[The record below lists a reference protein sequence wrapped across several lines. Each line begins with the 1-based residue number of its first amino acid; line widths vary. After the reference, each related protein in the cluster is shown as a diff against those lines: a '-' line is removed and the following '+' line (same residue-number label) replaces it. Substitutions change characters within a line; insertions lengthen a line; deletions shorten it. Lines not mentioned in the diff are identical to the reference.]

1 MATEQLTMTRPGGLN
16 LRPLLMLI
24 GIAGAV
30 AAGVAVMLWWQGP
43 NWSLLYGN
51 LSSSDASQVTQS
63 LQTAGIKY
71 KFGDSDG
78 SIMVPAENVH
88 EARLKLA
95 AQGLPESSAS
105 GLDLINKDSG
115 IGVSQ
120 FMESARYQY
129 ALETEL
135 GRTISALKSVEAAR
149 VHLAM
154 SGQSAFVRD
163 RRPASA
169 SVLLKLRQGGR
180 LEAEQVQSIVHLVA
194 SSIPELQPEQV
205 TVVDQ
210 QGHLL
215 SSAGSAQATATAEH
229 FEAAHRIEDT
239 YVERIEQ
246 LLVPLVGSGR
256 VRAQVTVDLDP
267 GDSEESHEQYKPEGA
282 VVRSEQ
288 TSEETSRGGSVQ
300 AGGVPGALTNQP
312 PGGGVAQPAAVAA
325 AKPATPAAGAAPGAA
340 AGSAGSTVAK
350 NGATPPGAG
359 APAEPESISK
369 QETRN
374 YEIDRTLSYERH
386 PGGRIKR
393 LTAAVLLDNVHKAGA
408 GGKETS
414 EPITAAQIDDITRLV
429 KNVVGYDESRGD
441 SVNVVNE
448 AFHEEAQALTPE
460 PLPLWQRPG
469 LQEGVRL
476 GLGALILLAIGLGV
490 LRPMIKNLTT
500 PPPQL
505 VDARASAETGAGAQ
519 SSQGAAG
526 SGQGGSGQALAFE
539 QQIVQAKGLVAQDPK
554 RVAQVVKNWVG
565 EQ

>member
-1 MATEQLTMTRPGGLN
+1 MATEQLTMARPAGLN

-51 LSSSDASQVTQS
+51 LSASDASQVTQS

-71 KFGDSDG
+71 KFGNSDG

-88 EARLKLA
+88 DARLKLA

-105 GLDLINKDSG
+105 GLDLINKDNG

-135 GRTISALKSVEAAR
+135 GRTISALKSVESAR

-154 SGQSAFVRD
+154 SEQSAFVRD

-169 SVLLKLRQGGR
+169 SVLVQLRQGGR
-180 LEAEQVQSIVHLVA
+180 LEAEQVQAIVHLVA

-215 SSAGSAQATATAEH
+215 SSAGSSQATATAEH

-246 LLVPLVGSGR
+246 LLVPLVGAGR

-267 GDSEESHEQYKPEGA
+267 GDSEESHEQYKPESA

-288 TSEETSRGGSVQ
+288 TSEETSHGGSAQ

-312 PGGGVAQPAAVAA
+312 PAGGVAQPAPVA
-325 AKPATPAAGAAPGAA
+325 AKPATPAAGATPGA
-340 AGSAGSTVAK
+340 AK
-350 NGATPPGAG
+350 NGAAATPAVAA
-359 APAEPESISK
+359 APVEPENVSK

-374 YEIDRTLSYERH
+374 FEIDRTLSYERH

-393 LTAAVLLDNVHKAGA
+393 LTAAVLLDNVRKSAA

-414 EPITAAQIDDITRLV
+414 EPISAAQIEDITRLV

-448 AFHEEAQALTPE
+448 AFHEEPQSLAPE
-460 PLPLWQRPG
+460 PVPLWQRPG

-505 VDARASAETGAGAQ
+505 VDARVASEGAGAGP
-519 SSQGAAG
+519 QGSLGVASAG
-526 SGQGGSGQALAFE
+526 PATTGQALAFE

-565 EQ
+565 DQ

>member
-1 MATEQLTMTRPGGLN
+1 LN

-88 EARLKLA
+88 DARLKLA

-105 GLDLINKDSG
+105 GLDLINKDNG

-154 SGQSAFVRD
+154 SEQSAFVRD

-169 SVLLKLRQGGR
+169 SVLVKLRQGGR
-180 LEAEQVQSIVHLVA
+180 LEAEQVQAIVHLVA

-215 SSAGSAQATATAEH
+215 SSAGSSQATATAEH

-246 LLVPLVGSGR
+246 LLVPLVGAGR

-288 TSEETSRGGSVQ
+288 TSEETSRGGSAQ

-312 PGGGVAQPAAVAA
+312 PAGGVAQPAPVAA
-325 AKPATPAAGAAPGAA
+325 AKPATPAAGATPGAVAGGAGA
-340 AGSAGSTVAK
+340 AKS
-350 NGATPPGAG
+350 GATPA
-359 APAEPESISK
+359 AVATPAEPESISK

-408 GGKETS
+408 AGKETS

-429 KNVVGYDESRGD
+429 KNVVGFDESRGD

-448 AFHEEAQALTPE
+448 AFHEEAQSLVPE
-460 PLPLWQRPG
+460 AVPLWQRPG

-505 VDARASAETGAGAQ
+505 VDARATDDS
-519 SSQGAAG
+519 G
-526 SGQGGSGQALAFE
+526 SGQHGPVATASAGQAASGQALAFE

>member
-1 MATEQLTMTRPGGLN
+1 MATEQMVLARPGGLN

-88 EARLKLA
+88 DARLKLA

-105 GLDLINKDSG
+105 GLDLINKDNG

-154 SGQSAFVRD
+154 SEQSAFVRD

-169 SVLLKLRQGGR
+169 SVLVKLRQGGR
-180 LEAEQVQSIVHLVA
+180 LEAEQVQAIVHLVA

-215 SSAGSAQATATAEH
+215 SSAGSSQATATAEH

-246 LLVPLVGSGR
+246 LLVPLVGAGR

-288 TSEETSRGGSVQ
+288 TSEETSRGGSAQ

-312 PGGGVAQPAAVAA
+312 PAGGVAQPAPVAA
-325 AKPATPAAGAAPGAA
+325 AKPATPAAGATPGAVAGGAGA
-340 AGSAGSTVAK
+340 AKS
-350 NGATPPGAG
+350 GATPA
-359 APAEPESISK
+359 AVATPAEPESISK

-408 GGKETS
+408 AGKETS

-429 KNVVGYDESRGD
+429 KNVVGFDESRGD

-448 AFHEEAQALTPE
+448 AFHEEAQSLVPE
-460 PLPLWQRPG
+460 AVPLWQRPG

-505 VDARASAETGAGAQ
+505 VDARATDDS
-519 SSQGAAG
+519 G
-526 SGQGGSGQALAFE
+526 SGQHGPVATASAGQAASGQALAFE

>member
-1 MATEQLTMTRPGGLN
+1 MARPGGLN

-24 GIAGAV
+24 GIAAAV

-51 LSSSDASQVTQS
+51 LSASDASQVTQS

-88 EARLKLA
+88 DARLKLA

-105 GLDLINKDSG
+105 GLDLINKDNG

-135 GRTISALKSVEAAR
+135 ARTISALKSVEAAR

-154 SGQSAFVRD
+154 SEQSAFVRD

-180 LEAEQVQSIVHLVA
+180 LEAEQVQAIVHLVA

-215 SSAGSAQATATAEH
+215 SSAGSTQATATAEH

-246 LLVPLVGSGR
+246 LLVPLVGAGR

-267 GDSEESHEQYKPEGA
+267 GDSEESHESYKPDGA

-288 TSEETSRGGSVQ
+288 TSEEVTHSGSAL

-312 PGGGVAQPAAVAA
+312 PAGGVAQPAAAA
-325 AKPATPAAGAAPGAA
+325 TPKPATPAAGATSAVAGAA
-340 AGSAGSTVAK
+340 AAK
-350 NGATPPGAG
+350 GAATPVAAA
-359 APAEPESISK
+359 APADPANTSK

-393 LTAAVLLDNVHKAGA
+393 LTAAVLLDNVHKTGA

-414 EPITAAQIDDITRLV
+414 EPITPAQIEDITRLV
-429 KNVVGYDESRGD
+429 KNIVGFDESRGD

-448 AFHEEAQALTPE
+448 AFHEEAQALVPE
-460 PLPLWQRPG
+460 PVPIWQRPG

-476 GLGALILLAIGLGV
+476 GLGALILLAIGFGV

-505 VDARASAETGAGAQ
+505 VDARVGADASQASLGAG
-519 SSQGAAG
+519 G
-526 SGQGGSGQALAFE
+526 SAPASGQALAFE

-565 EQ
+565 ES